1 MEYNNN
7 LPTIIRKSGDSVT
20 GAEGSSTFYVRAR
33 DKVGNWGPVDSGSI
47 MIDDTDITFI
57 NPVPASGSWYNS
69 TTVECGITIRDI
81 GGSGVRSDSIYYRH
95 VEQGSINSGSWKRY
109 LGAES
114 NQESIICIQNI
125 TFKNDGVHK
134 KVQWRASDVAGNDL
148 DDPNYYSIKID
159 STPVSFESFTFDFE
173 KWHMTLSPEISF
185 FVNDTKP
192 PNDECSGVDV
202 NTIMYQISTSGPANY
217 GPWLPLVPV
226 GAGESVKCTLQ
237 PTFAEGSQNFIRF
250 KGQDQVGNKITTGN
264 YRVKIDTSTPEFLNP
279 VPDSKIWMNSTNFQ
293 CNITIIDEY
302 SEVDINSVRYSFS
315 HNGTENY
322 NRWNRVKIT
331 HLNESHYKRITLT
344 SNITFK
350 EGEYNYI
357 RWLAIDTAGNEVISD
372 DFRIKVDDSGCI
384 FNNSDPDPT
393 AWTNSRYLLCSIMI
407 TDLGGS
413 GIDIDTIQ
421 CSYSTNGLGNFG
433 EWITK
438 GILKLPQN
446 YSTAEESNDESE
458 DGIIYS
464 LLARVAIKNFYE
476 GSDNYIQW
484 RVRDLAGNDFTYG
497 GPYKIQ
503 IDLTQ
508 LEFFNPKPNPTTP
521 QIDLEQICKITIKD
535 NEGGS
540 GVEPNSVEYRYSISG
555 TDGYSKWSKERVS
568 QIKLSDGYTFIIY
581 INFKPGSNNY
591 IQWRAFDVAG
601 NGPVMSGDNNV
612 LINTAPIPKISSPK
626 HNDKKEYD
634 YTTADNIIFD
644 AQKSIDPDQNDKL
657 RFYWESNSTGALG
670 YKDYFNGSLSSG
682 IHRIT
687 LYISDGN
694 YHNVSTHVN
703 ITVVSYR
710 DVKDTDSDNIPD
722 YLDPDIDNDQRLNE
736 EDAFPTDK
744 REWLD
749 TDLDGIGNNK
759 DLDDDG
765 DEYPDNEDY
774 YPLDNKRW
782 KKEAEDESWT
792 NIIIAI
798 VIIVII
804 VLILTFVIISVKR
817 KSAAREKEK
826 GEELPGTTEPTAATT
841 TTTTTTTTQTI
852 TPTAPI
858 TPVPVVQPT
867 TGVGPGAG
875 PASMPYQH
883 PMPIPPLHPYQ
894 PPGYGLPITQQMP
907 QPLLPPY
914 SSTPSTMPPVQ
925 QPLFKP
931 GMPFPQQPKVLNVF
945 KCERCGASILDRNK
959 CQYCGW
965 SRF

>member
-1 MEYNNN
+1 MRRILVILTVVAILIPLLQGIMAVGPYSDNGNITSPIVIQSSSASTEKYLQNLSNDKISINGFDQATVCYADYKDYIFSVNITDKKGTDNIANVTLTLDPHGDPVKFRWFQNNSTFMKVSGPDDQMSLDVSKCTNTTIGSDRWCLNFSIRFKWTHLSDDLKLCSLNTTNDTGISVFDEFENVYRVENDLDLVGDLKVTGQYQGILSDGDWVRGNEKITWTNLKVVYEGTTNVYPDDKNFNVTITDDESNTWTNTTSSGKAFKITTVSDSYTDPSNLHDINITDIPGFGQDMSNWTFMIKTDDDAPTAPSNVVCHADSKSDAQTSIDDDTTIYVTWNDASDGSGSGDIQYAMEYNNN

-503 IDLTQ
+503 IDLR
-508 LEFFNPKPNPTTP
+508 FNPK
-521 QIDLEQICKITIKD
+521 
-535 NEGGS
+535 
-540 GVEPNSVEYRYSISG
+540 
-555 TDGYSKWSKERVS
+555 
-568 QIKLSDGYTFIIY
+568 
-581 INFKPGSNNY
+581 
-591 IQWRAFDVAG
+591 
-601 NGPVMSGDNNV
+601 
-612 LINTAPIPKISSPK
+612 
-626 HNDKKEYD
+626 
-634 YTTADNIIFD
+634 
-644 AQKSIDPDQNDKL
+644 
-657 RFYWESNSTGALG
+657 
-670 YKDYFNGSLSSG
+670 
-682 IHRIT
+682 
-687 LYISDGN
+687 
-694 YHNVSTHVN
+694 
-703 ITVVSYR
+703 
-710 DVKDTDSDNIPD
+710 
-722 YLDPDIDNDQRLNE
+722 
-736 EDAFPTDK
+736 
-744 REWLD
+744 
-749 TDLDGIGNNK
+749 
-759 DLDDDG
+759 
-765 DEYPDNEDY
+765 
-774 YPLDNKRW
+774 
-782 KKEAEDESWT
+782 
-792 NIIIAI
+792 
-798 VIIVII
+798 
-804 VLILTFVIISVKR
+804 
-817 KSAAREKEK
+817 
-826 GEELPGTTEPTAATT
+826 
-841 TTTTTTTTQTI
+841 
-852 TPTAPI
+852 
-858 TPVPVVQPT
+858 
-867 TGVGPGAG
+867 
-875 PASMPYQH
+875 
-883 PMPIPPLHPYQ
+883 
-894 PPGYGLPITQQMP
+894 
-907 QPLLPPY
+907 
-914 SSTPSTMPPVQ
+914 
-925 QPLFKP
+925 
-931 GMPFPQQPKVLNVF
+931 
-945 KCERCGASILDRNK
+945 
-959 CQYCGW
+959 
-965 SRF
+965 